1 MSLTVSKSTDYKIN
15 ELAIVSKNGK
25 IDISKIFIELSI
37 FDSIYMPV
45 MSGNV
50 LIKDSVGMAS
60 KLLFDGSE
68 VILIDIQKDEEGTI
82 GNLKKAFRV
91 YKQTDRSADGESS
104 ETYILNFVSQELL
117 FSDQQRVN
125 QSYRKT
131 YTEMVE
137 RIMLDYLL
145 IPQSNLGGVYEP
157 SSGIRQSVIPNLR
170 PIEAIEWVMRKAVN
184 NENSPSYVFFQ
195 NLIGY
200 NFASLSS
207 FLEKPFVLD
216 VKFET
221 KNKNEK
227 DSAFEE
233 LSTARSFEVISE
245 YDSIARTRK
254 GVDAGTFI
262 GFDLVTK
269 NISRR
274 PLSFDDHYGN
284 MKHGNKTPNFSATK
298 NKDGLLNS
306 AMFDSRIVL
315 DTFSTTRALSNYVRE
330 HDPESVVYNSRTEDY
345 AFQRKAIFENLKMR
359 RIKLVMPGNFTLS
372 SGFNVNVNAPT
383 FGEKGEG
390 DENKNPLL
398 SGKYLI
404 TASRHILGPD
414 KHESIIE
421 CSSTSSD
428 LDFVQQ
434 ETEEQSETLKAY

>member
-1 MSLTVSKSTDYKIN
+1 MSLTVSKSTDFKIN

-25 IDISKIFIELSI
+25 IDISTIFLELSI

-50 LIKDSVGMAS
+50 LIKDSVGMSS

-104 ETYILNFVSQELL
+104 ETYILNFVSQELI

-125 QSYRKT
+125 QSYTKT

-170 PIEAIEWVMRKAVN
+170 PIEAIEWVMRKTVN

-200 NFASLSS
+200 NFAS
-207 FLEKPFVLD
+207 
-216 VKFET
+216 
-221 KNKNEK
+221 
-227 DSAFEE
+227 
-233 LSTARSFEVISE
+233 
-245 YDSIARTRK
+245 
-254 GVDAGTFI
+254 
-262 GFDLVTK
+262 
-269 NISRR
+269 
-274 PLSFDDHYGN
+274 
-284 MKHGNKTPNFSATK
+284 
-298 NKDGLLNS
+298 
-306 AMFDSRIVL
+306 
-315 DTFSTTRALSNYVRE
+315 
-330 HDPESVVYNSRTEDY
+330 
-345 AFQRKAIFENLKMR
+345 
-359 RIKLVMPGNFTLS
+359 LS

-404 TASRHILGPD
+404 TASRHILTVD

>member
-1 MSLTVSKSTDYKIN
+1 MSLTVSNSTEYKIN
-15 ELAIVSKNGK
+15 ELAIVAKNGK
-25 IDISKIFIELSI
+25 IDISKFFIELSI
-37 FDSIYMPV
+37 FDSMFLPV
-45 MSGNV
+45 MSGNI
-50 LIKDSVGMAS
+50 LIKDSVGMSS

-68 VILIDIQKDEEGTI
+68 VILIDIQKDEQGII

-131 YTEMVE
+131 YTEMAE

-145 IPQSNLGGVYEP
+145 IPQNNLGGIYEP
-157 SSGIRQSVIPNLR
+157 SSGVRQSIIPNLR
-170 PIEAIEWVMRKAVN
+170 PIEAIEWVMRKSVN
-184 NENSPSYVFFQ
+184 NKNSPSYVFFQ

-207 FLEKPFVLD
+207 FLNKGIVLD
-216 VKFET
+216 IKFET

-227 DSAFEE
+227 GAAFDE

-245 YDSIARTRK
+245 YDNIKKTRS
-254 GVDAGTFI
+254 GVNAGTFI
-262 GFDLVTK
+262 GFDLVTR

-274 PLSFDDHYGN
+274 ALSFSDHYDN
-284 MKHGNKTPNFSATK
+284 LDHANKTPNFTASK
-298 NKDGLLNS
+298 NQDGLLNS
-306 AMFDSRIVL
+306 AAYDSRIVL
-315 DTFSTTRALSNYVRE
+315 DTFSTTRVLSNYVRE
-330 HDPESVVYNSRTEDY
+330 HDPESIAYNSRTEDY
-345 AFQRKAIFENLKMR
+345 AFQRKAIFENLNSKK
-359 RIKLVMPGNFTLS
+359 IKLVMPGNFTLS

-383 FGEKGEG
+383 FGEKGQG
-390 DENKNPLL
+390 SENKNPLL

-404 TASRHILGPD
+404 TASRHIITPD
-414 KHESIIE
+414 KHDSIIE

-434 ETEEQSETLKAY
+434 DTNEQNESLKAY